1 MDIRKVKKLIELL
14 EESGISELEISEGE
28 ESVRISRH
36 PRMAMQAPMAMASP
50 MLQAAPLA
58 PAIPATSA
66 GEHKP
71 RNDEHTVTSPMVGTY
86 YSAASPGAKAFVEIG
101 TEIKVGQILC
111 IIEAMK
117 MMNQIESDKA
127 GRVTA
132 ILAKNGEPVEFGQP
146 LFKLFLGPRFAL
158 GLAELHVVRNRPAIE
173 IGGLI
178 QQFSF
183 LVVLLFNLY

>member
-50 MLQAAPLA
+50 MVQAAPPAA
-58 PAIPATSA
+58 PATPATSA
-66 GEHKP
+66 GVHKP
-71 RNDEHTVTSPMVGTY
+71 RNDDYTVTSPMVGTY
-86 YSAASPGAKAFVEIG
+86 YSAASPGAKSFVEIG

-117 MMNQIESDKA
+117 MMNQIESDKS

-146 LFKLFLGPRFAL
+146 LFI
-158 GLAELHVVRNRPAIE
+158 IE
-173 IGGLI
+173 
-178 QQFSF
+178 
-183 LVVLLFNLY
+183 

>member
-36 PRMAMQAPMAMASP
+36 PRAGMQVAAP
-50 MLQAAPLA
+50 QAAPMVYAA
-58 PAIPATSA
+58 PAAAPAAAATSA
-66 GEHKP
+66 AERAP

-86 YSAASPGAKAFVEIG
+86 YSSASPGAKPFVEIG
-101 TEIKVGQILC
+101 SEIKVGQILC

-117 MMNQIESDKA
+117 MMNQIESDKE

-132 ILAKNGEPVEFGQP
+132 MLAKNGEPVEFGQP
-146 LFKLFLGPRFAL
+146 LFI
-158 GLAELHVVRNRPAIE
+158 IE
-173 IGGLI
+173 
-178 QQFSF
+178 
-183 LVVLLFNLY
+183 